1 MIHSVGSAFNRT
13 LKSINKAKHV
23 QFKLTNSISIIKDP
37 NVVMIT
43 YDSGADGTYISE
55 RDRVKARLPIL
66 RQSSKKVRVANGEI
80 VKAKNITALPF
91 PQLSARARQA
101 HTFKQFPN
109 SLMLMSVGQTS
120 DDGTISIFT
129 KDGVTVHKE
138 EKVQSHAKESQS
150 SLVSG
155 MSMED
160 IESHSCN
167 NEDSGNHDNHQ
178 RKQESAP

>member
-1 MIHSVGSAFNRT
+1 M
-13 LKSINKAKHV
+13 KA
-23 QFKLTNSISIIKDP
+23 
-37 NVVMIT
+37 
-43 YDSGADGTYISE
+43 G
-55 RDRVKARLPIL
+55 LPIL

-80 VKAKNITALPF
+80 VKAKNITKLPF

-109 SLMLMSVGQTS
+109 SLMSVGQTS

-150 SLVSG
+150 TLVSG

>member
-1 MIHSVGSAFNRT
+1 
-13 LKSINKAKHV
+13 
-23 QFKLTNSISIIKDP
+23 
-37 NVVMIT
+37 
-43 YDSGADGTYISE
+43 
-55 RDRVKARLPIL
+55 
-66 RQSSKKVRVANGEI
+66 VRVANGEI
-80 VKAKNITALPF
+80 VKAKNRTTYPF
-91 PQLSARARQA
+91 PQLSERARQA
-101 HTFKQFPN
+101 DTFEQFPN
-109 SLMLMSVGQTS
+109 SLMSVGQTA

-167 NEDSGNHDNHQ
+167 NKDSGNHNDHQ
-178 RKQESAP
+178 RKQLKRSMKLIVCMISHPLSKQLNGCMQCADT